1 MSPSGQLRSVRDLPL
16 RGRRAFLR
24 ADLNVPLREGGVSD
38 DTRVRASLPTLEH
51 LRGEGAR
58 VVVASHLGRPK
69 GEPRPDLSLRPVAGL
84 LGIPLLSD
92 SIGPEVESR
101 VEGLKEGEALLL
113 ENLRFHSGETRN
125 DPAYVEGLSRL
136 TDVYVNDAF
145 GTAHRA
151 HASIFGLAE
160 RCPDRGAGL
169 LLARE
174 VEALTRVRDAPER
187 PYLCIL
193 GGAKV
198 SDKLAV
204 LEAMSERAD
213 TIVIGGAMAYTFLL
227 ARGEAVGR
235 SLVEP
240 DQVDAARRIL
250 GGPAEIVL
258 PEDHVVADGPEDG
271 TRAIAVERIPDNR
284 MALDVGPQAVAEI
297 QHRIASAATV
307 FWNGPLGL
315 FEQPP
320 FERGTWAIAEAI
332 AASSA
337 FTVVGGGDCV
347 AAIRQAGVTDRID
360 HVSTGGGAALEFVE
374 GRTLPGIR
382 VLERE

>member
-1 MSPSGQLRSVRDLPL
+1 MSPSGRLRSVRDLPL

-38 DTRVRASLPTLEH
+38 DTRIRASLPTLEH

-69 GEPRPDLSLRPVAGL
+69 GQPRTDLSLRPVADL

-113 ENLRFHSGETRN
+113 ENLRFHPGETQN
-125 DPAYVEGLSRL
+125 DPVYVEGLSRL

-145 GTAHRA
+145 GTAHRT

-160 RCPDRGAGL
+160 KCPDRGAGL

-227 ARGEAVGR
+227 ARGEAIGR

-258 PEDHVVADGPEDG
+258 PEDHVVADSPGDG
-271 TRAIAVERIPDNR
+271 ARAIAVERIPDNR

-315 FEQPP
+315 FEHPP
-320 FERGTWAIAEAI
+320 FERGTWAIAEAV

-347 AAIRQAGVTDRID
+347 AAIGQAGVTDRIN
-360 HVSTGGGAALEFVE
+360 HVSTGGGAALEFIE
-374 GRTLPGIR
+374 GRSLPGIR
-382 VLERE
+382 ILERE